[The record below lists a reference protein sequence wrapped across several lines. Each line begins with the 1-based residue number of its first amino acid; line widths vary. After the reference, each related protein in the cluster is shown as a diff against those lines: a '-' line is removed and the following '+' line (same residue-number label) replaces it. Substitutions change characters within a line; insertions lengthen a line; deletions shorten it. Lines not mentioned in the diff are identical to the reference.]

1 MSAKNLDNI
10 MSQKKPALSASPERN
25 TFQRDSYI
33 KRKLEE
39 GCSLDDP
46 DVQAMIHWYD
56 SWSEESQ
63 KQEADPE
70 WQKNNLEYDLRS
82 TDWIVEK
89 VRVSESY
96 AQNLYAAM
104 CNNDFQRQDVWPV
117 LKDQKYACSWRHAGG
132 IIADMRGQGDYIDW
146 YCSGIRGGMSYD
158 EVLSSEL
165 VPEGTVTDEVQA
177 DLQRLGWA
185 VVTDPDESY

>member
-1 MSAKNLDNI
+1 MN
-10 MSQKKPALSASPERN
+10 QKKPVLSASSERN

-33 KRKLEE
+33 ERQLKE

-56 SWSEESQ
+56 SWTEESE

-89 VRVSESY
+89 VRASENY
-96 AQNLYAAM
+96 AQNLYAAL

-117 LKDQKYACSWRHAGG
+117 LKDQKYTCSWRYAGG

-158 EVLSSEL
+158 EVLPEEL
-165 VPEGTVTDEVQA
+165 VPEGTVTDEVRD
-177 DLQRLGWA
+177 DLLQLGWA
-185 VVTDPDESY
+185 VVTDASEDY

>member
-1 MSAKNLDNI
+1 
-10 MSQKKPALSASPERN
+10 MSQKSLKNAMNQKKPVLSASSERN

-33 KRKLEE
+33 ERQLKE
-39 GCSLDDP
+39 GRSLDDP

-56 SWSEESQ
+56 SWTEESQ

-89 VRVSESY
+89 VRASENY
-96 AQNLYAAM
+96 AQNLYAAL

-117 LKDQKYACSWRHAGG
+117 LKDQKYTCSWRYAGG

-158 EVLSSEL
+158 EVLPEEL
-165 VPEGTVTDEVQA
+165 VPEGTVTDEVRD
-177 DLQRLGWA
+177 DLLQLGWA
-185 VVTDPDESY
+185 VVTDASEDY

>member
-1 MSAKNLDNI
+1 MN
-10 MSQKKPALSASPERN
+10 QKKSALSASPERN
-25 TFQRDSYI
+25 TFQRDAYI

-39 GCSLDDP
+39 GASLDDP
-46 DVQAMIHWYD
+46 AVQAMIHWYD
-56 SWSEESQ
+56 SWSEESE

-96 AQNLYAAM
+96 AQNLYAAL

-117 LKDQKYACSWRHAGG
+117 LKDQKYTCSWRYAGG

-146 YCSGIRGGMSYD
+146 YCSGIRNDKYQD
-158 EVLSSEL
+158 NLDVPYPDLFVSE
-165 VPEGTVTDEVQA
+165 GHVTNEVQA
-177 DLQRLGWA
+177 DLQKLGWA